1 MPNLRFAFVST
12 SGTVT
17 HNAPDITAGQETLF
31 LNWLWA
37 QYAPKDTVEGSL
49 TFGQTLPRNS
59 ANEAQAF
66 RNYATALWRGTR
78 ANVQNWKLE
87 QDRAAIVAPTI
98 PEA

>member
-1 MPNLRFAFVST
+1 MPNLRFTFVAT
-12 SGTVT
+12 AGTVQ
-17 HNAPDITAGQETLF
+17 HNAPALTAGQETMF

-49 TFGQTLPRNS
+49 TFGQTLPRNT

-66 RNYATALWRGTR
+66 RNYAAALWRGTR

-87 QDRAAIVAPTI
+87 QDRAALTAPAI
-98 PEA
+98 PED

>member
-1 MPNLRFAFVST
+1 MPNLRFAFVAT

-17 HNAPDITAGQETLF
+17 HNSPDLTAGQETLL

-37 QYAPKDTVEGSL
+37 QYAPKDANGVE
-49 TFGQTLPRNS
+49 LPRNT

-66 RNYATALWRGTR
+66 RNYAMALWRGTR

-87 QDRAAIVAPTI
+87 QDRAALTAPVI
-98 PEA
+98 PAA

>member
-1 MPNLRFAFVST
+1 MPNLRFAFVAT

-17 HNAPDITAGQETLF
+17 HNAPDLTAGQETLF

-37 QYAPKDTVEGSL
+37 HYAPRDANGVE
-49 TFGQTLPRNS
+49 LPRNTAS
-59 ANEAQAF
+59 EVQAF

-98 PEA
+98 PEE

>member
-1 MPNLRFAFVST
+1 MPNLRFAFVAT

-17 HNAPDITAGQETLF
+17 HNAPDLTAGQETLF

-37 QYAPKDTVEGSL
+37 HYAPRGANGVE
-49 TFGQTLPRNS
+49 LPRNTAS
-59 ANEAQAF
+59 EVQAF

-98 PEA
+98 PEE